1 MAISKELTQKVERTD
16 EDSDEED
23 EEDEENME
31 DVEDKEYK
39 ENKEDKILAD
49 DKEVNVKTE
58 SEIDDFIKL
67 CRKYY
72 DKKRQMRGEKI
83 ERDETL
89 DEIIPE
95 KEKEI
100 SLQDENDSPSQA
112 NTKSNTKSK
121 SRRNKKNSTLQRI
134 ENRSDTESKLC
145 DNEKS
150 DTSHANTRSTKSDA
164 CSNEKSNTSLTN
176 TNDIKDKI
184 PKGKRNK
191 DSSIC
196 DYAINTR
203 GVDICELSKQ
213 YSDCKNN
220 KKSKSQD
227 KNKISDFKGS
237 IKENTKR
244 KLNLKV
250 QEVKKKF
257 KANKTKKYE
266 EEQKESED
274 YSSSFEFED
283 PKRKP
288 ILDFPLEE
296 TTSRT
301 IVQKDSN
308 LRSLKTV
315 NTVQKPASTSYKVE
329 IDPKKYINI
338 KPKHLKTQLPD
349 VATGGDENSEQEEET
364 HRIMS
369 EAFAD
374 DDVVEEFRKEKEDEV
389 RIIRI
394 FNKN

>member
-16 EDSDEED
+16 EDNDEDD
-23 EEDEENME
+23 EEDEENM
-31 DVEDKEYK
+31 EDKEYK

-100 SLQDENDSPSQA
+100 SFQDENDSPSQA
-112 NTKSNTKSK
+112 NTKSK

-145 DNEKS
+145 NNEKS

-176 TNDIKDKI
+176 TSDIKNKI

-191 DSSIC
+191 NSSIC
-196 DYAINTR
+196 DYAMNTR

-213 YSDCKNN
+213 HSDCKNN

-227 KNKISDFKGS
+227 KNKISDSKDS
-237 IKENTKR
+237 KKENTKR

-266 EEQKESED
+266 EEQKENED
-274 YSSSFEFED
+274 YSLSLEFED
-283 PKRKP
+283 LKRKP

-308 LRSLKTV
+308 LRSSKTV
-315 NTVQKPASTSYKVE
+315 NTVQEPASTSYEVE

-349 VATGGDENSEQEEET
+349 VTTGGDENSEQEEET

-394 FNKN
+394 VNKN

>member
-1 MAISKELTQKVERTD
+1 MQKVKRTD
-16 EDSDEED
+16 EDSD

-49 DKEVNVKTE
+49 DKVNVKTK

-72 DKKRQMRGEKI
+72 DKKQQMRGEKI

-89 DEIIPE
+89 GEIIQE

-100 SLQDENDSPSQA
+100 SLQDENDSSSQA
-112 NTKSNTKSK
+112 NTKSNTKNK

-134 ENRSDTESKLC
+134 ENRSDTESKLY

-150 DTSHANTRSTKSDA
+150 DTLHANTRSTKSDA
-164 CSNEKSNTSLTN
+164 CRNEKSNTSLTN
-176 TNDIKDKI
+176 TSDIKDKI

-196 DYAINTR
+196 DYAMNTR
-203 GVDICELSKQ
+203 GIDICELSKQ
-213 YSDCKNN
+213 HSDCKNN
-220 KKSKSQD
+220 KKSKLQD

-237 IKENTKR
+237 KKENTKC

-266 EEQKESED
+266 EEQKENED
-274 YSSSFEFED
+274 YSSSLEFED

-308 LRSLKTV
+308 LRSLKTI
-315 NTVQKPASTSYKVE
+315 NTIQEPASTSYEVE

-349 VATGGDENSEQEEET
+349 VATGRDENSEQEEET

>member
-49 DKEVNVKTE
+49 DKEVNVTE

-89 DEIIPE
+89 DEIILE

-134 ENRSDTESKLC
+134 KNRSDTESKLC

-150 DTSHANTRSTKSDA
+150 DISHANTRSTKSDA

-176 TNDIKDKI
+176 TSDIKDKI
-184 PKGKRNK
+184 PKRKRNK

-196 DYAINTR
+196 DYAMNTR
-203 GVDICELSKQ
+203 GVDICELLKQ
-213 YSDCKNN
+213 HFDCKNN

-227 KNKISDFKGS
+227 KNKISDSKGS
-237 IKENTKR
+237 KKENTKR

-266 EEQKESED
+266 EEQKENED
-274 YSSSFEFED
+274 YSSSLEFED

-301 IVQKDSN
+301 IVQEDSN

-315 NTVQKPASTSYKVE
+315 NTVQEPASTSYEVE

>member
-1 MAISKELTQKVERTD
+1 MTQKVKRTD

-23 EEDEENME
+23 EEDEQNME
-31 DVEDKEYK
+31 DVEDKKYK

-72 DKKRQMRGEKI
+72 DKKQQMRGEKI

-150 DTSHANTRSTKSDA
+150 DTSHANTS
-164 CSNEKSNTSLTN
+164 
-176 TNDIKDKI
+176 DIKDKI

-191 DSSIC
+191 DSSIR
-196 DYAINTR
+196 DYAMNTR

-227 KNKISDFKGS
+227 KNKISDSKGS
-237 IKENTKR
+237 KKENTKH

-266 EEQKESED
+266 EEQKENED
-274 YSSSFEFED
+274 YLLSLEFED

-315 NTVQKPASTSYKVE
+315 NTVQEPASTSYEVE

-389 RIIRI
+389 HIIKI

>member
-1 MAISKELTQKVERTD
+1 MAISKELTQKVKRTD
-16 EDSDEED
+16 EDNDEED

-49 DKEVNVKTE
+49 DKEVNVKIE

-72 DKKRQMRGEKI
+72 DKKQQIRGEKI

-121 SRRNKKNSTLQRI
+121 SRCNKKNSTLQRI

-150 DTSHANTRSTKSDA
+150 DTSHANTRSTKSVA
-164 CSNEKSNTSLTN
+164 GSNEKSNTSLTN
-176 TNDIKDKI
+176 TSDIKDKI

-196 DYAINTR
+196 DYAMNTR

-213 YSDCKNN
+213 HSDCKNN

-227 KNKISDFKGS
+227 KNKISNSKGS
-237 IKENTKR
+237 KKENTKR

-266 EEQKESED
+266 EEQKENED
-274 YSSSFEFED
+274 YSSSLEFED

-315 NTVQKPASTSYKVE
+315 NTVQEPASTSYEVE

-349 VATGGDENSEQEEET
+349 VATGGDENSEQEEEV

>member
-1 MAISKELTQKVERTD
+1 MQKVKRTD

-49 DKEVNVKTE
+49 DKVNVKTK

-72 DKKRQMRGEKI
+72 DKKQQMRGKKI

-100 SLQDENDSPSQA
+100 SLQDENDSSSQA
-112 NTKSNTKSK
+112 NTKNK
-121 SRRNKKNSTLQRI
+121 SRRNKKNSTLQQI
-134 ENRSDTESKLC
+134 ENRSDTESKLY

-150 DTSHANTRSTKSDA
+150 DTSHANTRSTKSDV

-176 TNDIKDKI
+176 TSGIKDKI

-196 DYAINTR
+196 DYAMNTR
-203 GVDICELSKQ
+203 GVGICELSKQ
-213 YSDCKNN
+213 HSDCKNN
-220 KKSKSQD
+220 KKSKLQD

-237 IKENTKR
+237 KKENTKR
-244 KLNLKV
+244 KLNLKM

-266 EEQKESED
+266 KEQKENED
-274 YSSSFEFED
+274 YSSSLEFED

-308 LRSLKTV
+308 LRSSKTI
-315 NTVQKPASTSYKVE
+315 NTVQEPASTSYEVE

-349 VATGGDENSEQEEET
+349 VTTGRDENSEQEEET

>member
-1 MAISKELTQKVERTD
+1 MAISKELTQKVKRTD

-72 DKKRQMRGEKI
+72 DKKQQMRGEKI

-112 NTKSNTKSK
+112 NTKSK

-150 DTSHANTRSTKSDA
+150 DTSHANIRSTKSVA
-164 CSNEKSNTSLTN
+164 GSNEKSNTSLTN
-176 TNDIKDKI
+176 TSDIKDKI

-196 DYAINTR
+196 DYAMNTR
-203 GVDICELSKQ
+203 SVDICELSKQ
-213 YSDCKNN
+213 HSDCKNN
-220 KKSKSQD
+220 KKSKLQD
-227 KNKISDFKGS
+227 KNKISNSKGS
-237 IKENTKR
+237 KKENTKR

-266 EEQKESED
+266 EEQKENED
-274 YSSSFEFED
+274 YSSSLEFED

-315 NTVQKPASTSYKVE
+315 NTVQEPASTSYEVE

-349 VATGGDENSEQEEET
+349 IATGGDENSEQEEET

-389 RIIRI
+389 HIIRI

>member
-1 MAISKELTQKVERTD
+1 MAISKELTQKVKRTD

-31 DVEDKEYK
+31 DAEDKEYK

-72 DKKRQMRGEKI
+72 DKKQQMRGEKI

-134 ENRSDTESKLC
+134 ENRNDTESKLC

-176 TNDIKDKI
+176 TSDIKDKI

-196 DYAINTR
+196 DYAMNTR

-213 YSDCKNN
+213 HSDCKNN

-227 KNKISDFKGS
+227 KNKISDSKGS
-237 IKENTKR
+237 KKENTKR

-266 EEQKESED
+266 EEQKENED
-274 YSSSFEFED
+274 YLSSLEFEG
-283 PKRKP
+283 PKWKP

-315 NTVQKPASTSYKVE
+315 NTVQEPASTSYEVE
-329 IDPKKYINI
+329 IDPKKHINI

>member
-112 NTKSNTKSK
+112 NAKSNTKSK
-121 SRRNKKNSTLQRI
+121 SRRNKKNSTLQGI

-150 DTSHANTRSTKSDA
+150 DASYANTRSTKSDA

-176 TNDIKDKI
+176 TSDIKDKI
-184 PKGKRNK
+184 PKGKRNT

-196 DYAINTR
+196 DYAMNTR

-213 YSDCKNN
+213 HSDCKNN

-227 KNKISDFKGS
+227 KNKISDSKGS
-237 IKENTKR
+237 KKENTKR

-250 QEVKKKF
+250 QEMKKKF

-266 EEQKESED
+266 EEQKENED
-274 YSSSFEFED
+274 YSSSLEFED

-315 NTVQKPASTSYKVE
+315 NTVQEPASTSYEVE

>member
-1 MAISKELTQKVERTD
+1 MQKVKRTD

-23 EEDEENME
+23 EEEEENME

-49 DKEVNVKTE
+49 DKEVNVKIK

-72 DKKRQMRGEKI
+72 DKKQQMRGDKI

-145 DNEKS
+145 DNKKS

-164 CSNEKSNTSLTN
+164 GSNEKSNTSLIN
-176 TNDIKDKI
+176 TSDIKNKI
-184 PKGKRNK
+184 SKGKRNK

-196 DYAINTR
+196 DYAMNTR

-213 YSDCKNN
+213 HSDCKNN
-220 KKSKSQD
+220 KKFKSQD
-227 KNKISDFKGS
+227 KNKISDSKGS
-237 IKENTKR
+237 KKENTKR

-266 EEQKESED
+266 EQKENED
-274 YSSSFEFED
+274 YSSSLEFED

-315 NTVQKPASTSYKVE
+315 NTVQEPASTTSYEVE

-349 VATGGDENSEQEEET
+349 VATGGDENSKQEEET